1 MDIEPKPANFKASA
15 VGVSILIVDDEDA
28 TRQLCRDIASEI
40 GLVVRTAA
48 TTDEALEIL
57 EQSPVDIVVTDLKVP
72 ELGGIELLK
81 HIRTNQPNTSVMMLT
96 QYGTIET
103 AVAATQLGAKDYVT
117 KPFHLQE
124 LRTKI
129 ERLVQSAE
137 LDHENRI
144 LREQLRTRPG
154 FGGLIGVSAKMQRVY
169 KMIEKVSQHKHP
181 VLILGESG
189 TGKELVA
196 RSIHFLGIR
205 QNKPFVPVDCSGLVA
220 TLIESELFGHVKGAF
235 TGAQHARTGLLEAG
249 NGGTVFLDEIGDL
262 PLDLQSKLL
271 RVLQE
276 REIRPVGGIERVRID
291 LRIIAATNRDLESA
305 ARTGAFRQDLYFR
318 LNVVQIKL
326 PPLRERKSDIP
337 LLVNSFLEKFGDP
350 ERPIRTISEDAM
362 RRLMAYDWPGNVRE
376 LENAVE
382 RAVALGSGPILH
394 IGDLPLELQ
403 SKLLRVLQER
413 EVRPVGAIERVRI
426 DLRII
431 AATNRDLES
440 AVRTGGFRQDLF
452 FRLNVVQIKL
462 PPLRER
468 KSDIPLL
475 VNSFLEK
482 FSDPQRPIRT
492 ISEDAMRR
500 LMAYDWPG
508 NVREL
513 ENAVERAVAIGSG
526 PILHMGDLPSN
537 LQQDSNEKTL
547 DSNELTTLHEVE
559 RRFIFRALRET
570 NGDKLAA
577 ARLLGIGKTTLYR
590 KLKQYGPENLPN

>member
-1 MDIEPKPANFKASA
+1 
-15 VGVSILIVDDEDA
+15 
-28 TRQLCRDIASEI
+28 
-40 GLVVRTAA
+40 
-48 TTDEALEIL
+48 L

-129 ERLVQSAE
+129 ERLVESVE
-137 LDHENRI
+137 LDQENRI

-276 REIRPVGGIERVRID
+276 REIRPVGAVERVRID

-305 ARTGAFRQDLYFR
+305 ARTGGFRQDLYFR

-394 IGDLPLELQ
+394 IGDLP
-403 SKLLRVLQER
+403 
-413 EVRPVGAIERVRI
+413 
-426 DLRII
+426 
-431 AATNRDLES
+431 
-440 AVRTGGFRQDLF
+440 
-452 FRLNVVQIKL
+452 
-462 PPLRER
+462 
-468 KSDIPLL
+468 
-475 VNSFLEK
+475 
-482 FSDPQRPIRT
+482 
-492 ISEDAMRR
+492 
-500 LMAYDWPG
+500 
-508 NVREL
+508 
-513 ENAVERAVAIGSG
+513 
-526 PILHMGDLPSN
+526 SN
-537 LQQDSNEKTL
+537 LQQDSNEKIL
-547 DSNELTTLHEVE
+547 DSNELTTIEEME
-559 RRFIFRALRET
+559 RRFILRALRET

-590 KLKQYGPENLPN
+590 KLKQYGPEDLPN